1 MRRAILPLMLLLG
14 SAPAFAHGVDNGDRT
29 EVRQKMMD
37 QRFDQLVS
45 KLGLDAAGAAR
56 LKSTFEKYRSQLMPL
71 RKAQWD
77 TRKQVEAELASQTP
91 DQAKLRVLTDQ
102 LTANRQQM
110 ESLEQQR
117 TADLKSQLTAQQF
130 AQLVVAH
137 HHGRWHHHMRGGEK
151 Q

>member
-1 MRRAILPLMLLLG
+1 MLLLG
-14 SAPAFAHGVDNGDRT
+14 SAPAFAQGVNNGDRA

-56 LKSTFEKYRSQLMPL
+56 LKSTFEKYRSLIMPL
-71 RKAQWD
+71 RKASWD
-77 TRKQVEAELASQTP
+77 ARKQLEAELASQKP
-91 DQAKLRVLTDQ
+91 DQAKLRLLTDQ

-110 ESLEQQR
+110 ETLEQQR
-117 TADLKSQLTAQQF
+117 TADLKSQLTAEQF

-137 HHGRWHHHMRGGEK
+137 QHHGRWHHHMRGGDK

>member
-1 MRRAILPLMLLLG
+1 MLLLG
-14 SAPAFAHGVDNGDRT
+14 SAPAFAQNVTDGGRT
-29 EVRQKMMD
+29 EVRQQMMD
-37 QRFDQLVS
+37 QKFDQLVS

-77 TRKQVEAELASQTP
+77 TRKQIQAELASQTP

-130 AQLVVAH
+130 AQLVVARQ
-137 HHGRWHHHMRGGEK
+137 HHGRWNHHMRNGEK